1 MTNKKA
7 DIYTPVGRLEARPF
21 TNSDLVID
29 APKEPTGPIELWIQ
43 FDNLSVGAKGG
54 EKVTVNLARVLKGLE
69 KLGGL
74 ND

>member
-1 MTNKKA
+1 MTDKKA

-21 TNSDLVID
+21 DNSDVVAETTLGT
-29 APKEPTGPIELWIQ
+29 KGPIELWIQ

-54 EKVTVNLARVLKGLE
+54 EKVTVNLAKVLKGLE